1 MRTAETVR
9 KMFEALYEHY
19 GPQQWWPAETPF
31 EVMVGAVLAQNTS
44 WKNVSKAIQNLKNE
58 DLLRPR
64 ALYELDLEELAE
76 LIRPAG
82 YFTLKA
88 KRLRNL
94 LKLVVEK
101 YGGRLERMFATDLP
115 KLREELL
122 SVNGVGPE
130 TADSILLYAA
140 GKPTFVVDTY
150 THRVFLRH
158 GLVEADIGYEG
169 LKEFCE
175 DHVSEDVA
183 HYNEYHALLVR
194 VGHEFCKPRP
204 KCDDCPLKQ
213 FLPAGGPL
221 GGGEEV

>member
-1 MRTAETVR
+1 
-9 KMFEALYEHY
+9 MFEALYERY
-19 GPQQWWPAETPF
+19 GPQHWWPAETPF

-44 WKNVSKAIQNLKNE
+44 WKNVRRAIENLKDAE
-58 DLLRPR
+58 LLEPR
-64 ALYELDLEELAE
+64 ALYDLDAEELAE

-82 YFTLKA
+82 YFTRKA
-88 KRLRNL
+88 QRLRNL
-94 LKLVVEK
+94 LKLVVER
-101 YGGRLERMFATDLP
+101 YGGRLDRMFATDP
-115 KLREELL
+115 STLREELL

-150 THRVFLRH
+150 THRVLSRH
-158 GLVEADIGYEG
+158 GLVEAEIGYEG

-175 DHVSEDVA
+175 DHVPEDVA

-204 KCDDCPLKQ
+204 KCEACPLKA
-213 FLPAGGPL
+213 FLPAGGPV
-221 GGGEEV
+221 GVEPID